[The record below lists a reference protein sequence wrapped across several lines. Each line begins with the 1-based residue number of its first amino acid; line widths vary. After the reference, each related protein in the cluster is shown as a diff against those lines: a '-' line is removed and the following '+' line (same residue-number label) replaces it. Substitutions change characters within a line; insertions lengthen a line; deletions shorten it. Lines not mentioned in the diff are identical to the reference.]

1 MSIKIIH
8 GSRKKD
14 KNRNYRY
21 SIPYSSQKVQ
31 KKTMVQL
38 LVDACICLTVCVCK
52 NDESYA
58 DNENPI
64 IKTKTKKEFATNEKK
79 ILLNLLISVTKNT
92 VFQ

>member
-1 MSIKIIH
+1 
-8 GSRKKD
+8 
-14 KNRNYRY
+14 
-21 SIPYSSQKVQ
+21 
-31 KKTMVQL
+31 MVQL

-79 ILLNLLISVTKNT
+79 NFFWIFWLLWLKTHYSISEIGPDYLNT
-92 VFQ
+92 GITSDVIDYYK

>member
-1 MSIKIIH
+1 
-8 GSRKKD
+8 
-14 KNRNYRY
+14 
-21 SIPYSSQKVQ
+21 
-31 KKTMVQL
+31 MVQL
-38 LVDACICLTVCVCK
+38 LVDSCICLTVCVCK